1 MVDQL
6 TWTPDALG
14 LLACTFVMLNVFCG
28 GGVVDAVLVVN
39 PAQPVR
45 LTQEAIPSRAA
56 ARVKIL
62 RILGKA

>member
-1 MVDQL
+1 
-6 TWTPDALG
+6 
-14 LLACTFVMLNVFCG
+14 MLNVFCG